1 MNGRNMGPGM
11 EPRANVAPPGHDG
24 DGEKSMKGESGDGYV
39 LSLNERRLLAAL
51 ATTGKADAAT
61 LGRTLGATADAVVQ
75 YASLLAQNGGLATV
89 ERVVERSYTLTE
101 EGRRYA
107 AEGLPE
113 RQILESFG
121 ERATMAE
128 LKGHPLA
135 SIGIGWL
142 RRKGWVTIR
151 DGIVE
156 KTGDAPIGEDERVLT
171 SPTLEEGAGL
181 RELLKRGLAVE
192 RETVTYIV
200 SITEAGAALARE
212 GLDLREEVGQLTHE
226 MLLTGSWRTTP
237 LRRYRVDR
245 LPRRLV
251 PGKIHPYQRLLDE
264 MRTILLN
271 MGFVE
276 MGGGLVQ
283 SGFWN
288 FDALFQPQDHPAR
301 EMQDTFHLAGEADLP
316 PRWEL
321 VRQMHEHGGET
332 SSTGWG
338 GTWQESKARQQVLRT
353 HLTGLSIQYLAA
365 HPTPPV
371 KAFAIGRVFRREA
384 IDPTHLPE
392 FEQLEG
398 IVMDERVTFS
408 HLLGFLRE
416 FYRRLGF
423 TQVRFRPGYFPY
435 TEPSVEPEVF
445 VEGLGWVELGGAGVF
460 REEVTAPFGIGY
472 PVLAWGLGASRL
484 AMLRLGLKDL
494 RQLYRT
500 DIEWCRETP
509 ISPGRRVR

>member
-1 MNGRNMGPGM
+1 MRERETEPGRSPGADGIPLGDASNGADTM
-11 EPRANVAPPGHDG
+11 ERTDREAQA
-24 DGEKSMKGESGDGYV
+24 

-51 ATTGKADAAT
+51 APLGQAGAAA
-61 LGRTLGATADAVVQ
+61 LGCALGATPDAVVQ
-75 YASLLAQNGGLATV
+75 YASLLAQNGGLAAV
-89 ERVVERSYTLTE
+89 ERKVETSYALTD

-107 AEGLPE
+107 ADGLPE
-113 RQILESFG
+113 RQLLASFG
-121 ERATMAE
+121 DRASMTE
-128 LKGHPLA
+128 LKSHPLA

-142 RRKGWVTIR
+142 RRKGWIAIR
-151 DGIVE
+151 DGVVE
-156 KTGDAPIGEDERVLT
+156 KAGEAPAGEDERALAVD
-171 SPTLEEGAGL
+171 TLVDGPGL

-192 RETVTYIV
+192 RESVGYRIAIMPAGRALV
-200 SITEAGAALARE
+200 EA
-212 GLDLREEVGQLTHE
+212 GLDLREELGQLTHE
-226 MLLTGSWRTTP
+226 MLLTGSWRDAL
-237 LRRYRVDR
+237 LRQYRVDR

-251 PGKIHPYQRLLDE
+251 PGKVHPYQRLLDE
-264 MRTILLN
+264 MRQILLD
-271 MGFVE
+271 MGFIE

-301 EMQDTFHLAGEADLP
+301 EMQDTFHLGGEADLP
-316 PRWEL
+316 EGWER
-321 VRQMHEHGGET
+321 VRAMHEHGGET
-332 SSTGWG
+332 TSTGWG
-338 GTWQESKARQQVLRT
+338 GTWQEAKARQQVLRT
-353 HLTGLSIQYLAA
+353 HATALSIQHLAA
-365 HPTPPV
+365 HPNPPV

-398 IVMDERVTFS
+398 IVMDEGVTFS

-423 TQVRFRPGYFPY
+423 PQVRFRPGYFPY

-460 REEVTAPFGIGY
+460 REEVTAPLGLEH

-494 RQLYRT
+494 RQLYRS
-500 DIEWCRETP
+500 DIDWCRETP
-509 ISPGRRVR
+509 IRRGGGGR

>member
-1 MNGRNMGPGM
+1 MDDDR
-11 EPRANVAPPGHDG
+11 PGHGG
-24 DGEKSMKGESGDGYV
+24 DGVEKMKRACGEGYA

-51 ATTGKADAAT
+51 APLGREDAVT
-61 LGRTLGATADAVVQ
+61 LGRALGATGDAVVQ

-89 ERVVERSYTLTE
+89 ERKVETSYSLTE
-101 EGRRYA
+101 EGHRYA
-107 AEGLPE
+107 SEGLPE
-113 RQILESFG
+113 RQLLSSFE

-156 KTGDAPIGEDERVLT
+156 KTGDASEGEDEQALAST
-171 SPTLEEGAGL
+171 TLVDGPGL

-192 RETVTYIV
+192 QESVGYTV
-200 SITEAGAALARE
+200 SITEAGLALAHS

-245 LPRRLV
+245 VPRRLV
-251 PGKIHPYQRLLDE
+251 PGKVHPYQRLLDE
-264 MRTILLN
+264 MRTILQD

-301 EMQDTFHLAGEADLP
+301 EMQDTFHLGGEAGLP
-316 PRWEL
+316 PGWER
-321 VRQMHEHGGET
+321 VRAMHEHGGAT
-332 SSTGWG
+332 TSTGWG
-338 GTWQESKARQQVLRT
+338 GVWQESKGRQQVLRT
-353 HLTGLSIQYLAA
+353 HLTGLSIQYLAS

-398 IVMDERVTFS
+398 IVMDEGVTFS

-423 TQVRFRPGYFPY
+423 PQVRFRPGYFPY

-445 VEGLGWVELGGAGVF
+445 VDGLGWVELGGAGVF
-460 REEVTAPFGIGY
+460 REEVTAPFGIEH

-494 RQLYRT
+494 RQLYRS
-500 DIEWCRETP
+500 DIDWCRETP
-509 ISPGRRVR
+509 IHPGRGGQ

>member
-1 MNGRNMGPGM
+1 MERETEPGQSPGADGNPRGSVENGEESM
-11 EPRANVAPPGHDG
+11 ERTNREVQA
-24 DGEKSMKGESGDGYV
+24 
-39 LSLNERRLLAAL
+39 LSLNERRLLTAL
-51 ATTGKADAAT
+51 APLERAEAT
-61 LGRTLGATADAVVQ
+61 ALGNILGATPDAIVQ
-75 YASLLAQNGGLATV
+75 YASLLAQNGGLAMV
-89 ERVVERSYTLTE
+89 ERKVETSYALTD

-113 RQILESFG
+113 RQLLASFG
-121 ERATMAE
+121 TSASMAE
-128 LKGHPLA
+128 LKSHPLA

-142 RRKGWVTIR
+142 RRKGWVAIR
-151 DGIVE
+151 DGAVE
-156 KTGDAPIGEDERVLT
+156 KIGEAPEGEDERALAGEI
-171 SPTLEEGAGL
+171 LEDGPGL
-181 RELLKRGLAVE
+181 RELLKRGLAIE
-192 RETVTYIV
+192 RESVGYEIA
-200 SITEAGAALARE
+200 ITGAGAALARE
-212 GLDLREEVGQLTHE
+212 GLDLREELGQLTHE
-226 MLLTGSWRTTP
+226 MLLTGSWRDAP
-237 LRRYRVDR
+237 LRQYRVDR

-264 MRTILLN
+264 MRHILLD

-301 EMQDTFHLAGEADLP
+301 EMQDTFHLGGEAELP
-316 PRWEL
+316 DGWER
-321 VRQMHEHGGET
+321 VCAMHEHGGET
-332 SSTGWG
+332 TSTGWG
-338 GTWQESKARQQVLRT
+338 GTWQVAKARQQVLRT
-353 HLTGLSIQYLAA
+353 HATALSIQHLAA
-365 HPTPPV
+365 HSTPPV

-398 IVMDERVTFS
+398 IVMDEGVTFS

-423 TQVRFRPGYFPY
+423 PQVRFRPGYFPY

-460 REEVTAPFGIGY
+460 REEVTAPLGITR

-494 RQLYRT
+494 RQLYRS
-500 DIEWCRETP
+500 DIDWCRETP
-509 ISPGRRVR
+509 IRPGRGGR

>member
-1 MNGRNMGPGM
+1 MSRREREPGVGPGTDNH
-11 EPRANVAPPGHDG
+11 RPGYGDDG
-24 DGEKSMKGESGDGYV
+24 TESTKSMTGGRYV

-51 ATTGKADAAT
+51 APLGRADAST
-61 LGRTLGATADAVVQ
+61 LGRELGATADAVVQ
-75 YASLLAQNGGLATV
+75 YASLLAQNGGLA
-89 ERVVERSYTLTE
+89 VVERSVETSYALTE
-101 EGRRYA
+101 EGQRYA
-107 AEGLPE
+107 LEGLPE
-113 RQILESFG
+113 RQLLDSFT
-121 ERATMAE
+121 EKATMAE
-128 LKGHPLA
+128 LKNHPLA

-151 DGIVE
+151 DGVVE
-156 KTGDAPIGEDERVLT
+156 KAGNAPKGEDEQTLT
-171 SPTLEEGAGL
+171 STILEDGPGL
-181 RELLKRGLAVE
+181 AELLKRGLAVE
-192 RETVTYIV
+192 RESVRYTV
-200 SITEAGAALARE
+200 SITEAGEALARG

-226 MLLTGSWRTTP
+226 MILTGSWRETP

-245 LPRRLV
+245 LPRRLI
-251 PGKIHPYQRLLDE
+251 PGKVHPYQRLLDE
-264 MRTILLN
+264 MRTILQD

-301 EMQDTFHLAGEADLP
+301 EMQDTFHLEGEAILP
-316 PRWEL
+316 PGWER
-321 VRQMHEHGGET
+321 VRAMHEHGGET
-332 SSTGWG
+332 TSTGWG
-338 GTWQESKARQQVLRT
+338 GTWQEAKARQQVLRT
-353 HLTGLSIQYLAA
+353 HLTGLSIQYLAS

-398 IVMDERVTFS
+398 IVMDEGVTFS

-423 TQVRFRPGYFPY
+423 PQVRFRPGYFPY

-460 REEVTAPFGIGY
+460 REEVTAPFGIDH

-494 RQLYRT
+494 RQLYRS
-500 DIEWCRETP
+500 DIDWCRETY
-509 ISPGRRVR
+509 IYPGRGGR

>member
-1 MNGRNMGPGM
+1 MSKREMGTGMGPGADDHHP
-11 EPRANVAPPGHDG
+11 ERDG
-24 DGEKSMKGESGDGYV
+24 DGAKSSKRESGDGYV

-51 ATTGKADAAT
+51 APLGRADATTLARALDAT
-61 LGRTLGATADAVVQ
+61 TDAVVQ
-75 YASLLAQNGGLATV
+75 YASLLAQNGDLA
-89 ERVVERSYTLTE
+89 VVERTVETSYALTE
-101 EGRRYA
+101 EGQRYA
-107 AEGLPE
+107 SEGLPE
-113 RQILESFG
+113 RQLLASFEG
-121 ERATMAE
+121 EATMAD
-128 LKGHPLA
+128 LKSHPLA

-142 RRKGWVTIR
+142 RRKGWITIH
-151 DGIVE
+151 DGVVE
-156 KTGDAPIGEDERVLT
+156 KTGTAPEGEDERALA
-171 SPTLEEGAGL
+171 SSILEDGAGL

-192 RETVTYIV
+192 RESVGYAV
-200 SITEAGAALARE
+200 AITEAGAALARD

-237 LRRYRVDR
+237 LRRYRTDR

-251 PGKIHPYQRLLDE
+251 PGKVHPYQRLLDE
-264 MRTILLN
+264 MRTILQD

-301 EMQDTFHLAGEADLP
+301 EMQDTFHLSGEAGLP
-316 PRWEL
+316 TGWEL
-321 VRQMHEHGGET
+321 VRAMHEHGGET
-332 SSTGWG
+332 TSTGWG
-338 GTWQESKARQQVLRT
+338 GIWQEKKARQQVLRT
-353 HLTGLSIQYLAA
+353 HLTGLSIQYLAS
-365 HPTPPV
+365 HPTPPI

-398 IVMDERVTFS
+398 IVMDEGVTFS

-423 TQVRFRPGYFPY
+423 PQVRFRPGYFPY

-460 REEVTAPFGIGY
+460 REEVTAPFGIEH

-494 RQLYRT
+494 RQLYRS
-500 DIEWCRETP
+500 DIDWCRETP
-509 ISPGRRVR
+509 IHSGREGQ

>member
-1 MNGRNMGPGM
+1 MT
-11 EPRANVAPPGHDG
+11 
-24 DGEKSMKGESGDGYV
+24 KST

-51 ATTGKADAAT
+51 APLGAADAAE
-61 LGRTLGATADAVVQ
+61 LGTALGAAPDAVVQ
-75 YASLLAQNGGLATV
+75 YANLLAQNGGLATV
-89 ERVVERSYTLTE
+89 ERVVERSYDLTD

-107 AEGLPE
+107 EEGLPE
-113 RQILESFG
+113 RQLLASIG
-121 ERATMAE
+121 DRTPMAE
-128 LKGHPLA
+128 LKAHPLA

-151 DGIVE
+151 DGVVE
-156 KTGDAPIGEDERVLT
+156 RSGDAPEGEDERALLAEPLVDG
-171 SPTLEEGAGL
+171 PGL
-181 RELLKRGLAVE
+181 RDLLKRGLAVE
-192 RETVTYIV
+192 RETVGYRV
-200 SITEAGAALARE
+200 AITPAGRALVEA
-212 GLDLREEVGQLTHE
+212 GLDLREEVGQITHE
-226 MLLTGSWRTTP
+226 MLLTGAWRDAA

-245 LPRRLV
+245 LPRRVV
-251 PGKIHPYQRLLDE
+251 PGKIHPYQRILDE
-264 MRTILLN
+264 MRRILLE

-276 MGGGLVQ
+276 MGGELVQ

-301 EMQDTFHLAGEADLP
+301 EMQDTFYIGGEAELP
-316 PRWEL
+316 DGWEE
-321 VRQMHEHGGET
+321 VRRMHEHGGET
-332 SSTGWG
+332 TSTGWG

-353 HLTGLSIQYLAA
+353 HATALSIQHLAA
-365 HPTPPV
+365 HPAPPV

-384 IDPTHLPE
+384 IDPTHTPE

-398 IVMDERVTFS
+398 IVMDEGVTFS

-423 TQVRFRPGYFPY
+423 PQVRFRPGYFPY

-460 REEVTAPFGIGY
+460 REEVTAPLGLEH

-494 RQLYRT
+494 RQLYRS
-500 DIEWCRETP
+500 DIDWIRETP
-509 ISPGRRVR
+509 IRGRR